1 MATTTAEIAP
11 TPAVAEHVM
20 IEISGRESKIEAFIE
35 MMRPFGILE
44 MVRTGR
50 VAMLRADSVTV
61 DLTEEDRLGKRVP
74 ARP

>member
-1 MATTTAEIAP
+1 MAG
-11 TPAVAEHVM
+11 VRFLVYHVM
-20 IEISGRESKIEAFIE
+20 IEISGRENKIEAFIE

-61 DLTEEDRLGKRVP
+61 DLTEADRLGKLETTTP
-74 ARP
+74 